1 MSNYFLSSSLLTPV
15 QKCILP
21 FLRSLRLLLS
31 NSHLHLNYH
40 LSPKPRM
47 TPLSF
52 FATFASFCSIFLC
65 SAIQAAEPEIKSDT
79 PPRYKSVGFVKFPD
93 EVTVGAVSSVAV
105 DDKDNVIVLQRG
117 ATPLMA
123 WDASGKY
130 INGWGDK
137 LFKLPHGLRIDAAGN
152 IWTTDNANNLLRCFS
167 PRGELLLTLGEGKEA
182 DAVKFKAPDDLVF
195 DRAGN
200 MYVADAGNGRI
211 VKLSPEGKLLKTWG
225 KKGKADGEFGTAHSL
240 AIDNEDRIYV
250 GDRGNKR
257 VQVFDSEGK
266 HLHTWTGF
274 GNAFG
279 LIVIGEELL
288 TTEGDKHQI
297 YHVDRASGKVTGVWG
312 DSELLKLPHLMAR
325 DSRGRLY
332 VAEVNGKRVQ
342 IFEPVK

>member
-1 MSNYFLSSSLLTPV
+1 
-15 QKCILP
+15 
-21 FLRSLRLLLS
+21 
-31 NSHLHLNYH
+31 
-40 LSPKPRM
+40 M
-47 TPLSF
+47 TPLPLFAS
-52 FATFASFCSIFLC
+52 FATFCSISLSLF
-65 SAIQAAEPEIKSDT
+65 SAQVRAAEPEAKPDT
-79 PPRYKSVGFVKFPD
+79 TPRYKSVGFVKFPD
-93 EVTVGAVSSVAV
+93 DVTVGAVSAVAI
-105 DDKDNVIVLQRG
+105 DAKDNVYVLQRG

-130 INGWGDK
+130 LNGWGDK
-137 LFKLPHGLRIDAAGN
+137 LFKLPHGLRIDARGN
-152 IWTTDNANNLLRCFS
+152 IWTTDNANSLIRCFS

-182 DAVKFKAPDDLVF
+182 DAVKFKSPDDLVF
-195 DRAGN
+195 DRSGN
-200 MYVADAGNGRI
+200 MYVADAGSGRI
-211 VKLSPEGKLLKTWG
+211 LKLSPEGKLLKAWG
-225 KKGKADGEFGTAHSL
+225 KKGKADVEFGTAHSI
-240 AIDNEDRIYV
+240 AIDDQDHIYV

-279 LIVIGEELL
+279 VIVIGNELI

-297 YHVDRASGKVTGVWG
+297 YHVDRATGKVNAVWG
-312 DSELLKLPHLMAR
+312 DPESLQLPHLMAR